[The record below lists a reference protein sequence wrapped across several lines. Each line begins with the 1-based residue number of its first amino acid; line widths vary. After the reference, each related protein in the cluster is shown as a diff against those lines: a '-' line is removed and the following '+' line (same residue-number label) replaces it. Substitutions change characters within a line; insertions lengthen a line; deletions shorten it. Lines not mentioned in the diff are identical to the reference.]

1 MKTIAEI
8 LIGLSIPL
16 AIILGYLAYKYNW
29 PIIRD
34 L

>member
-1 MKTIAEI
+1 MSIGEIFIAS
-8 LIGLSIPL
+8 LIPL
-16 AIILGYLAYKYNW
+16 AFILGYLAYKYNW

>member
-1 MKTIAEI
+1 MKILVEI
-8 LIGLSIPL
+8 MIGISIPL
-16 AIILGYLAYKYNW
+16 AMILGYLAYKYNW

>member
-1 MKTIAEI
+1 MSVLLQIVI
-8 LIGLSIPL
+8 ISGIIL
-16 AIILGYLAYKYNW
+16 AIIIGYLGYKYNW

>member
-1 MKTIAEI
+1 MNETLEI
-8 LIGLSIPL
+8 LWAISIPL
-16 AIILGYLAYKYNW
+16 AMVLGYLAYKYNW

>member
-1 MKTIAEI
+1 MKEI
-8 LIGLSIPL
+8 LEILWAFAIPL
-16 AIILGYLAYKYNW
+16 AMILGYFAYKYNW

>member
-1 MKTIAEI
+1 MKEI
-8 LIGLSIPL
+8 LEILWALALPL
-16 AIILGYLAYKYNW
+16 AIVLGYLAYKYNW

>member
-1 MKTIAEI
+1 MKLIAEI
-8 LIGLSIPL
+8 FLASLIPL
-16 AIILGYLAYKYNW
+16 AIILGYFAYKYNW